1 MRKTLTSYGL
11 IVFLKGFLEDQESKQ
26 IDKICNNRKNFLC
39 YEQY

>member
-26 IDKICNNRKNFLC
+26 VDKICNNPVLGTVLKK
-39 YEQY
+39 